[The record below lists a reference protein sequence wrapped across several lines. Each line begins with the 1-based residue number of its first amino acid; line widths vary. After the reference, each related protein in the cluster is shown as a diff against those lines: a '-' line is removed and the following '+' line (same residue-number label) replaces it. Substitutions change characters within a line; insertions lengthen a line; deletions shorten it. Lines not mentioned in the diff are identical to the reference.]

1 MASILIVD
9 DEKSVRWAFGQLV
22 KSMGHQ
28 PVAVATA
35 EEAFAKLAAEPL
47 DLAIVDIQLPG
58 MDGLA
63 ALDELGEQY
72 PEIPVIIITAHGT
85 METAIEATRRGAF
98 EYMLKPVELDDVKLV
113 IEAALSA
120 TLTRAEIAEAA
131 SQEESAATPTAMVGR
146 CEGMQEVYKRIGAV
160 AGSDITVLIEGET
173 GTGKELVA
181 RAICQ
186 HSKRKDKPLVALNCA
201 CMDGPLLESELFG
214 HEKGAF
220 TGADATKVGK
230 MELADG
236 GTILLDEIGEMPL
249 EAQAKLL
256 RFLEDRCFY
265 RIGGTELRSADVR
278 ILAATNRELRPM
290 SMSGTFRRDLFY
302 RLGAVT
308 IHLPALRERGEDVDL
323 LVDHFL
329 DRLAG
334 GAGGKI
340 HVSDAARGLLNR
352 YAWPGNVR
360 ELRHAVELAA
370 LMARGGV
377 IEPEHLPEAIA
388 APDLAGGDTTEGLAA
403 LAKRL
408 LLEALADPASAGFE
422 SLMARFEA
430 PLLEAAMEHFGG
442 NQSALAAALALHRGT
457 LRKKLRTHGL
467 IEGGG

>member
-1 MASILIVD
+1 MATILIVD
-9 DEKSVRWAFGQLV
+9 DEKSVRWAFGKLV
-22 KSMGHQ
+22 KSMGHE

-35 EEAFAKLAAEPL
+35 EEAFTKLAAEPL

-63 ALDELGEQY
+63 ALDRLSEQY

-98 EYMLKPVELDDVKLV
+98 EYMLKPVELDEVKLV
-113 IEAALSA
+113 IEAALA
-120 TLTRAEIAEAA
+120 AAVTRSEIADDDERTSPA
-131 SQEESAATPTAMVGR
+131 QTAMVGR
-146 CEGMQEVYKRIGAV
+146 CEAMQEVYKRIGAV
-160 AGSDITVLIEGET
+160 AGNEITVLIEGET

-186 HSKRKDKPLVALNCA
+186 HSPRKDRPLVAFNCA
-201 CMDGPLLESELFG
+201 CMEGPLLESELFG

-256 RFLEDRCFY
+256 RFLEQRAFY
-265 RIGGTELRSADVR
+265 RVGGTELRSADVR

-290 SMSGTFRRDLFY
+290 SMSGAFRRDLFY

-308 IHLPALRERGEDVDL
+308 IHIPPLRERGEDIDL
-323 LVDHFL
+323 LVDHFI

-334 GAGGKI
+334 TSGKV
-340 HVSDAARGLLNR
+340 HVSDAARRMLR
-352 YAWPGNVR
+352 AYAWPGNVR

-370 LMARGGV
+370 LMTRGGV
-377 IEPEHLPEAIA
+377 IEPEHLPEAISTPD
-388 APDLAGGDTTEGLAA
+388 APAGDAGETLAA
-403 LAKRL
+403 LAAHL
-408 LLEALADPASAGFE
+408 LATALADPASASFE
-422 SLMARFEA
+422 SLMNRFEA
-430 PLLEAAMEHFGG
+430 PLLAAAMDHFEN
-442 NQSALAAALALHRGT
+442 NQSALASALGLHRAT

-467 IEGGG
+467 IESG